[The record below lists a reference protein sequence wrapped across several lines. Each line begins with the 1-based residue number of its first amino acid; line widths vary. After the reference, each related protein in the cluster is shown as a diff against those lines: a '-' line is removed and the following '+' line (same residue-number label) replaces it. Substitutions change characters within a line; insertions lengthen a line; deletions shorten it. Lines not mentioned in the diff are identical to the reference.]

1 MIACLK
7 FAFAAVLL
15 CLPTSGFASLI
26 QSPESDVTDG
36 VSEPVRAL
44 QSASGDIDLGNL
56 ASDGAGGRQIVL
68 RPEESSDV
76 GRFWKFFPPHF
87 QLPSVYPDP
96 TPATPAQDSYY
107 LVEHSPL
114 ILAIPQLAHFPV
126 VAETD
131 VSYSIQGNE
140 ITVNAILR
148 SGSVVTATIYGPH
161 EYLLAIAGLD
171 AGEYRLRFN
180 LTESVMESDQITRM
194 SGFFDF
200 SVHSVPE
207 PGFAP
212 ILLSGVLFQIGFCR
226 SRLWSMRRN

>member
-1 MIACLK
+1 MITCLK
-7 FAFAAVLL
+7 FAVTAVLL
-15 CLPTSGFASLI
+15 CLPASGFASLI
-26 QSPESDVTDG
+26 PSPESDVTDG
-36 VSEPVRAL
+36 VSEPIRVL
-44 QSASGDIDLGNL
+44 PTASGDIDLGNL
-56 ASDGAGGRQIVL
+56 ASDGTGGRQMVL

-76 GRFWKFFPPHF
+76 GATWKFFPPQL
-87 QLPSVYPDP
+87 QLPSVPDP
-96 TPATPAQDSYY
+96 TSATPAQDSYY

-114 ILAIPQLAHFPV
+114 TLAIPQLAHFPV

-140 ITVNAILR
+140 ITVNAILH

-161 EYLLAIAGLD
+161 EYLLAIPGLD
-171 AGEYRLRFN
+171 AGEYRLHFN

-212 ILLSGVLFQIGFCR
+212 ILLSGVLFQIRFRR